1 MASGSNKAIIAALIA
16 NMGIAI
22 AKFFGYIFTGSSSM
36 LAEGIHSVAD
46 TINQS
51 LLLLG
56 GHRSRKDAT
65 AQHPFGYGRERYFW
79 AFIVSLI
86 LFTLGGLFAVYEG
99 IKKLG
104 EDAHA
109 IENVGWGLGILIF
122 GMLLEGY
129 SFRTAVKESS
139 LLKGRSGW
147 WQFIRHSR
155 NPELPVVLLEDFGA
169 LVGLVLATI
178 GISLSAATGDSR
190 WDAYGTIAIGV
201 LLVAIAVVLV
211 IEMKSLLIGE
221 SAQESV
227 RRSIIDAIE
236 NTDHVVRVIHM
247 RTQHIGP
254 EELLVATK
262 VEFDGRLSSEL
273 LAEII
278 DRTESNVRNGVPR
291 ARVIYIEPDFH
302 DSVHNKT

>member
-1 MASGSNKAIIAALIA
+1 
-16 NMGIAI
+16 MGIAV
-22 AKFFGYIFTGSSSM
+22 AKFAGYVFTGSSSM

-46 TINQS
+46 TINQG

-56 GHRSRKDAT
+56 GHRSRKGAT

-79 AFIVSLI
+79 AFVVSLI
-86 LFTLGGLFAVYEG
+86 LFTLGGLFAVFEG
-99 IKKLG
+99 ISKLIEG
-104 EDAHA
+104 GHG
-109 IENVGWGLGILIF
+109 IENVGWALGILIF

-169 LVGLVLATI
+169 LVGLLLALI
-178 GISLSAATGDSR
+178 GISLSAVTGNSR

-201 LLVAIAVVLV
+201 LLLAIAIVLV

-221 SAQESV
+221 SAREPV
-227 RRSIIDAIE
+227 RRSIVDAIE
-236 NTDHVVRVIHM
+236 RTDHVERVIHM

-254 EELLVATK
+254 EELLVAAK
-262 VEFDGRLSSEL
+262 VEFDQRLDSENL
-273 LAEII
+273 TDVI
-278 DRTESNVRNGVPR
+278 DRVEANVRDVAPIANL
-291 ARVIYIEPDFH
+291 IYIEPDFH
-302 DSVHNKT
+302 DPNHPEAAN